1 MLCPRQNATERR
13 RAEVLK
19 QLNKLG
25 GPAACQ
31 KLLNEHRMLGTNMQ
45 SGWVNQQKV
54 QYLAQYPAFT
64 AQLNSLFPGAVSLG
78 ELVADLTADI
88 ANYEFTP
95 GDAIPMISVCRDEIT
110 RPLVDAVEA
119 LWGNSFNLG
128 SIAAMIFTGTTG
140 LGAGMH
146 HAPDIDEVER
156 FLFIVAPHI
165 AISDAGVVGKVWR
178 PGVPTISSAC
188 GSLIGFLGEMN
199 SGTVNF
205 QLNTT
210 DLEQSMMKGQM
221 STHFQYGT
229 IPALQDLTKDAQV
242 LILSQLTAALA
253 TFNLVGTAEYIVVS
267 GVQIH
272 GPNAANFFWPTNY
285 YLVDLTGKTNQLNIG
300 VFGQGGG
307 ASFLPQLNTF

>member
-1 MLCPRQNATERR
+1 
-13 RAEVLK
+13 
-19 QLNKLG
+19 
-25 GPAACQ
+25 
-31 KLLNEHRMLGTNMQ
+31 MLGSNMQ

-64 AQLNSLFPGAVSLG
+64 AQLNTIFPGAVSLG
-78 ELVADLTADI
+78 ELVADLTADL

-119 LWGNSFNLG
+119 LWGNSFSLG

-178 PGVPTISSAC
+178 PGVPNISSAC
-188 GSLIGFLGEMN
+188 GSLQGFLTEMQ
-199 SGTVNF
+199 SGIVNF
-205 QLNTT
+205 QLSTT
-210 DLEQSMMKGQM
+210 DLEQTMMKGQM
-221 STHFQYGT
+221 STHYQYGT
-229 IPALQDLTKDAQV
+229 VPALQDLTKDAQQ
-242 LILSQLTAALA
+242 LIKSQLTAALS
-253 TFNLVGTAEYIVVS
+253 TFNLVGTAEYVVVS

-272 GPNAANFFWPTNY
+272 GPNAATFFWPTDY
-285 YLVDLTGKTNQLNIG
+285 YLVDLTGATTGLNIS

-307 ASFLPQLNTF
+307 ANLLPKLNSF